1 MLTIDHETETSL
13 QVQVFD
19 QIRDLIL
26 YGRLRAGM
34 ALPSSRALA
43 SQVGVSRNT
52 VMFAYE
58 RLAAEGYTA
67 TRGTAGMFV
76 TSIPPDDLLLV
87 RNLKDDA
94 PPKEVIE
101 NQSSDPL
108 LCFAGSPGGEIDRPA
123 LDFWV
128 GRSASSAFPLQVWRR
143 IISGILSVS
152 DGPQY
157 LTDYCD
163 PAGLPELRKA
173 IADRLA
179 RSRGMDVRT
188 DQIIVTTGG
197 QDALNLVLR
206 ILRNHTRRLC
216 IENPCYIGAS
226 LLFQQEELPIKPI
239 PVDEQGI
246 RVDLLPNK
254 RRNLLFV
261 TPSHQF
267 PTGAMMSLSRRLALL
282 KWAEETESYIIEDDY
297 DSEFRYDG
305 PPLTALSGLD
315 RGRRVFYVGSF
326 SKSVGAGVR
335 LGFAVLPRSFWNDAR
350 ELKAHMSNGQSWL
363 EQKALAEFINEGH
376 FDRHVRKL
384 SQIYKSRRDA
394 LIKALRNHFG
404 DPKITGQDSGLH
416 FVWHLPEGIG
426 SGREIQE
433 KARALG
439 IGIYTLTSGAAFNFS
454 GDVPDNI
461 VMFGYSSLTEEEIC
475 EAISKLSDML
485 RLEGYRAPPREHL
498 RSRVETD
505 ELEHQQPDT

>member
-1 MLTIDHETETSL
+1 MLTINHEAEASL

-26 YGRLRAGM
+26 CGRLRAGM

-43 SQVGVSRNT
+43 NQLGVSRNT
-52 VMFAYE
+52 IMFAYE

-67 TRGTAGMFV
+67 SRGTAGMFV

-87 RNLKDDA
+87 RNLKDELVPTDD
-94 PPKEVIE
+94 IE

-108 LCFAGSPGGEIDRPA
+108 LCFAGSPGGEVNRPA
-123 LDFWV
+123 FDFWV
-128 GRSASSAFPLQVWRR
+128 GRSAAGAFPLKTWRR
-143 IISGILSVS
+143 IVGGILSAS
-152 DGPQY
+152 DGPRY

-173 IADRLA
+173 ISDRLA
-179 RSRGMDVRT
+179 RSRGMDVST

-197 QDALNLVLR
+197 QDALNLILR
-206 ILRNHTRRLC
+206 VLRNHTRRLC

-226 LLFQQEELPIKPI
+226 LLFQQEELPIEPI
-239 PVDEQGI
+239 PVDDEGI

-267 PTGAMMSLSRRLALL
+267 PTGVMMSLSRRLALL
-282 KWAEETESYIIEDDY
+282 KWAEETESFIIEDDY
-297 DSEFRYDG
+297 DSEFRYNG

-335 LGFAVLPRSFWNDAR
+335 LGFTVLPRSFWNDAR
-350 ELKAHMSNGQSWL
+350 VSKAHMSNGQSWL

-384 SQIYKSRRDA
+384 SQIYKARRDVLIEA
-394 LIKALRNHFG
+394 LKGHFG

-426 SGREIQE
+426 SGQIIQE
-433 KARALG
+433 KARSIG
-439 IGIYTLTSGAAFNFS
+439 IGIYSLASGAAFDFS
-454 GDVPDNI
+454 GEPPGNM
-461 VMFGYSSLTEEEIC
+461 VMLGYSSLTESEIC
-475 EAISKLSDML
+475 QAIARLSDLL
-485 RLEGYRAPPREHL
+485 RDQGILSLEK
-498 RSRVETD
+498 
-505 ELEHQQPDT
+505 